1 MHWVNEHW
9 VQLFINDQ
17 LHSMLIYSIEKT
29 PSSRDHRSPLFLM
42 HPLVLT
48 PSVTI
53 YYHGW
58 TRLVIRSEKSLN
70 EYKIPQMVQAQFWGP
85 NIYFCHRSKLA
96 KWFRLN
102 SDSSIA
108 MYCFKVTWGE
118 RLVARKKLLFWCL
131 CCLSYICQPKRW
143 STMQTKNKWF
153 IFVNRPLH
161 RKDDQWLKTNEIWS
175 GGEKFAWG
183 RRCSRVWSSA
193 SSSPSSSQRRRQGW
207 SRCKGWLHAQP
218 LL

>member
-17 LHSMLIYSIEKT
+17 LHSMLIFSIEKT

-53 YYHGW
+53 YHHGW

-85 NIYFCHRSKLA
+85 NIYFCNRSKMA

-102 SDSSIA
+102 SDSSIVLKSPEVSA
-108 MYCFKVTWGE
+108 W
-118 RLVARKKLLFWCL
+118 LLGRS
-131 CCLSYICQPKRW
+131 CCSGA
-143 STMQTKNKWF
+143 SAAWF
-153 IFVNRPLH
+153 IFVNR
-161 RKDDQWLKTNEIWS
+161 KDDQRCRLKTNDLYSSTDLSI
-175 GGEKFAWG
+175 EKMIND
-183 RRCSRVWSSA
+183 
-193 SSSPSSSQRRRQGW
+193 
-207 SRCKGWLHAQP
+207 
-218 LL
+218 

>member
-1 MHWVNEHW
+1 MLYKAAMKCFIPMHWVNEHW

-53 YYHGW
+53 YHHGL
-58 TRLVIRSEKSLN
+58 TRLIIRSEKSLN
-70 EYKIPQMVQAQFWGP
+70 TSDGSGSILRSKYIFLQPLKNGKMVQFW
-85 NIYFCHRSKLA
+85 FLH
-96 KWFRLN
+96 
-102 SDSSIA
+102 
-108 MYCFKVTWGE
+108 CFKVTWGE

-131 CCLSYICQPKRW
+131 CCLVYIR
-143 STMQTKNKWF
+143 
-153 IFVNRPLH
+153 LH
-161 RKDDQWLKTNEIWS
+161 QKDDQRLKTNEIWS
-175 GGEKFAWG
+175 GRDKFTWG

-207 SRCKGWLHAQP
+207 SRCKGWLNVQP